1 MTILPNIFKIKQK
14 LEPSAGKV
22 LIAEPLLLDGI
33 FGRSVVLLVEHNEE
47 GSMGYVLNKNSGFTI
62 QQLLPKFKNF
72 YTPVFLG
79 GPVATNTLHFIYR
92 SKEPLLNSK
101 QVAPD
106 IFWGGDIDE
115 LNSLLKKGQI
125 NEKDI
130 RFFIGYSGW
139 GKNQLKSE
147 LSKHYWVVSEAETEQ
162 IFEEDPKALWKRS
175 VVLLDKKYHFWLNV
189 PANPSLN

>member
-1 MTILPNIFKIKQK
+1 MTILPNIFKITQK
-14 LEPSAGKV
+14 IDPSAGRL

-33 FGRSVVLLVEHNEE
+33 FARSVVLLTEHNDE
-47 GSMGYVLNKNSGFTI
+47 GSLGYILNKNSGFTI

-92 SKEPLLNSK
+92 SKQALLNSK
-101 QVAPD
+101 QIHD
-106 IFWGGDIDE
+106 EIFWGGDIDE
-115 LNSLLKKGQI
+115 LLKLMKNDI
-125 NEKDI
+125 IKEKDI

-139 GKNQLKSE
+139 GKNQLNEE
-147 LSKHYWVVSEAETEQ
+147 LSKHFWVVSKTDSEQ
-162 IFEEDPKALWKRS
+162 VFEEDPKWLWKRS
-175 VVLLDKKYHFWLNV
+175 VILLDKKYHFWLNV